1 MSLGTVS
8 LVSLPVADNRNGA
21 AKSTTLYA
29 LARMT
34 PVTSGSI
41 EVQRGLRL
49 GLAGQKDVLWDDLT
63 CAEHVRLW
71 GAIKGGGLGKST
83 ADGLLDR
90 CDLDRKR
97 RALSKSLSGG
107 QKRKLQLAC
116 ALAGGSD
123 LLLLDEI
130 SSGLDPLSRRAIWN
144 VVARA
149 RAGGTTVILTTH
161 FLDEA
166 DYLGDRVAVLQ
177 APGRLLAYD
186 TPVALKTR
194 PGAGFSVAVESDS
207 NAGMAGLVQRLQ
219 DETGVSF
226 VHRVLPNGALLLDTS
241 STDARSVQALVKAL
255 QQMREDGHPLRFQ
268 VGSTSLEDVF
278 LDLNAER
285 QRSRSSTATGGD
297 SASAASQV
305 VVGEKFYDAKE
316 VSSRDPEASMPEL
329 GAGKGTLALS
339 PGARRG
345 KLRTWAGQAGTV
357 FVKRVMVLRHS
368 WALAAI
374 GVVATL
380 LLLCVPLMF
389 LTDRT
394 AGCAYIADTEEL
406 LPLSY
411 PSAVT
416 LGLQPAVLSFGDSGL
431 APWADTALPAFTE
444 QGNREQWSSYLRANM
459 AREKLGGAA
468 LANITEEQV
477 VAFEGSP
484 RLNKGTVMLNLFS
497 NSVLQQL
504 RPGEGSRWRI
514 STYFQ
519 YIPGQD
525 FSNTGSSLK
534 WLVFL

>member
-1 MSLGTVS
+1 
-8 LVSLPVADNRNGA
+8 
-21 AKSTTLYA
+21 
-29 LARMT
+29 MT
-34 PVTSGSI
+34 PVTSGHI
-41 EVQRGLRL
+41 EIQPTLRM

-71 GAIKGGGLGKST
+71 GAIKGGGLDK
-83 ADGLLDR
+83 ADADALLDR

-97 RALSKSLSGG
+97 REVSKSLSGG

-149 RAGGTTVILTTH
+149 RSAGTTVILTTH

-177 APGRLLAYD
+177 QPGRLLAYD
-186 TPVALKTR
+186 TPVGLKTR
-194 PGAGFSVAVESDS
+194 PGAGFSVAVESDGNT
-207 NAGMAGLVQRLQ
+207 NAMALVQRLQ
-219 DETGVSF
+219 DETGVPF
-226 VHRVLPNGALLLDTS
+226 THRVLPNGALLLDTGT
-241 STDARSVQALVKAL
+241 TDARSVETLAIAL
-255 QQMREDGHPLRFQ
+255 QRLRTHGNPLHFQ

-285 QRSRSSTATGGD
+285 QASRTTSITEDDTSMSQAGD
-297 SASAASQV
+297 
-305 VVGEKFYDAKE
+305 GEKFYEAKE
-316 VSSRDPEASMPEL
+316 VQSRTDDPEASMPEL

-345 KLRTWAGQAGTV
+345 KLRTWAGQAGTI
-357 FVKRVMVLRHS
+357 FMKRLMVLRHS
-368 WALAAI
+368 WLLPALGLI
-374 GVVATL
+374 ATL
-380 LLLCVPLMF
+380 LLFGIPLTF
-389 LTDRT
+389 LTERT
-394 AGCAYIADTEEL
+394 AGCAYMADTEEL

-411 PSAVT
+411 PSAVG
-416 LGLQPAVLSFGDSGL
+416 LGAQPAVLSFGDSGL
-431 APWADTALPAFTE
+431 QPWADRSYLSYTK
-444 QGNREQWSSYLRANM
+444 RDDRDQWSSYLKSNM
-459 AREKLGGAA
+459 SKERLGGVSF
-468 LANITEEQV
+468 ANVTQEQIL
-477 VAFEGSP
+477 AFEGSP
-484 RLNKGTVMLNLFS
+484 RRNKGTVMMNLFS
-497 NSVLQQL
+497 NSVLQQMA
-504 RPGEGSRWRI
+504 PAQGSRWRI

>member
-1 MSLGTVS
+1 MPARPVS
-8 LVSLPVADNRNGA
+8 FNPSSPADIRNGA

-34 PVTSGSI
+34 PVTSGRI
-41 EVQRGLRL
+41 EIQPRLRM

-63 CAEHVRLW
+63 CSEHVRLW
-71 GAIKGGGLGKST
+71 GAIKGGGLGKSD
-83 ADGLLDR
+83 ADALLDR
-90 CDLDRKR
+90 CDLDGKR
-97 RALSKSLSGG
+97 RAVSKSLSGG

-130 SSGLDPLSRRAIWN
+130 SSGLDPLSRRAIWK

-149 RAGGTTVILTTH
+149 RAVGTTVILTTH

-177 APGRLLAYD
+177 QPGRLLAYD
-186 TPVALKTR
+186 TPVGLKTR
-194 PGAGFSVAVESDS
+194 PGAGFSVAVETDG
-207 NAGMAGLVQRLQ
+207 NVALPGLVQRLQ
-219 DETGVSF
+219 DETGVP
-226 VHRVLPNGALLLDTS
+226 VTHRVLPNGALLLDTG
-241 STDARSVQALVKAL
+241 STDARGVETLVIAL
-255 QQMREDGHPLRFQ
+255 QQLRTQGEPLHFQ

-278 LDLNAER
+278 LDLNADHP
-285 QRSRSSTATGGD
+285 SRSTSVTEDDASTSQGGE
-297 SASAASQV
+297 
-305 VVGEKFYDAKE
+305 GEKFYDAKE
-316 VSSRDPEASMPEL
+316 APSRTDDPEASMPEL

-339 PGARRG
+339 PGARRS
-345 KLRTWAGQAGTV
+345 KLRTWAGQAGTI
-357 FVKRVMVLRHS
+357 FVKRLMVLRHS
-368 WALAAI
+368 WVLPAI
-374 GVVATL
+374 GVIATL
-380 LLLCVPLMF
+380 LLLCIPLMF
-389 LTDRT
+389 LIERT
-394 AGCAYIADTEEL
+394 AGCAYMADTEEL

-411 PSAVT
+411 PSAVG
-416 LGLQPAVLSFGDSGL
+416 LGAQPAVLTFGDSGL
-431 APWADTALPAFTE
+431 QSWADRSLLSYTKRD
-444 QGNREQWSSYLRANM
+444 NRDQWQSYLDSHM
-459 AREKLGGAA
+459 ATEKLGGASF
-468 LANITEEQV
+468 ANVTQEQI

-484 RLNKGTVMLNLFS
+484 RRNKGTVMLNLFS

-504 RPGEGSRWRI
+504 APAQGSRWRI